1 VSPLEKNRQRA
12 SELLARLSQPRGLDL
27 HVIPQHRL
35 LGIWMKVHLLVHP
48 LWHRMPLVA
57 NPSYGTGLKRQDLI
71 NLTTRMPNAKSLVTR
86 LETVPQVQ
94 RLYRP

>member
-35 LGIWMKVHLLVHP
+35 LGVRMQIHLLVYPLGYRIAVQGPVPLARGLAEAAKRLLQLSQDGVRPPFGHP
-48 LWHRMPLVA
+48 GGSPR
-57 NPSYGTGLKRQDLI
+57 
-71 NLTTRMPNAKSLVTR
+71 
-86 LETVPQVQ
+86 
-94 RLYRP
+94 